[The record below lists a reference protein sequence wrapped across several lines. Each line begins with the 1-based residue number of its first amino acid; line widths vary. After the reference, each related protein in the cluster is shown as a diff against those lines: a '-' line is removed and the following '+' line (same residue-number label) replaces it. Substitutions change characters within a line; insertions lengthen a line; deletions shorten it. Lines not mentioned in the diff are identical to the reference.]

1 MIYEYR
7 VYEATPGKLAQVVD
21 LMEKAVPFFKKH
33 GMKLIGCWTPDVGE
47 SNLRF
52 TYILGFDNM
61 AHLETA
67 WQGFKTDPEWRSISA
82 EASKNGPITAAV
94 YNSILEELPV

>member
-1 MIYEYR
+1 
-7 VYEATPGKLAQVVD
+7 
-21 LMEKAVPFFKKH
+21 MEKAVPFFEKH
-33 GMKLIGCWTPDVGE
+33 NMKLIGCWTPDVGE

-52 TYILGFDNM
+52 IYILGFDNM

-82 EASKNGPITAAV
+82 EAGKDGPITAAV
-94 YNSILEELPV
+94 YNSILEELPI